1 MPEILVPLPHP
12 TYRIPRQWFILRRV
26 RRRQIPLP
34 RSPSTHF
41 FSDCIS
47 QHFTRSHRDVITTVQ
62 GVWHRMSNE
71 QRMPWIQMA
80 QKDVDVIAQLVP
92 YYAECLRR
100 GRQITDG
107 GRANAKGSQAMPVLD
122 YPTLLRDSSEI
133 PVGPQTLLPPIVLFH
148 GRRPVA
154 FVQPVIV
161 FDRTRWRPCACFY
174 NSSTRETRQQDTPTA
189 FSEVAPTLCTC
200 MAEPPFF
207 EAHRARY
214 VPTPMRSTHQSQA
227 QDTNHDQHEEV
238 NSSPDP
244 FTTTETQDNP
254 SDSPD
259 EQVEITF
266 IEAQRNRY
274 ATPVRTTYYPPF
286 ATGSTAD

>member
-1 MPEILVPLPHP
+1 
-12 TYRIPRQWFILRRV
+12 
-26 RRRQIPLP
+26 
-34 RSPSTHF
+34 
-41 FSDCIS
+41 
-47 QHFTRSHRDVITTVQ
+47 
-62 GVWHRMSNE
+62 MSNE
-71 QRMPWIQMA
+71 QRMPWVQMA

-107 GRANAKGSQAMPVLD
+107 GRANAKGSLAQAMPVLD
-122 YPTLLRDSSEI
+122 YPTLLRDTSEI

-174 NSSTRETRQQDTPTA
+174 NSST
-189 FSEVAPTLCTC
+189 SEVAPTLC
-200 MAEPPFF
+200 MAEPPLF
-207 EAHRARY
+207 EAHRALY

-227 QDTNHDQHEEV
+227 QDTNDQHEEV

-244 FTTTETQDNP
+244 FTMTETQDNP

-266 IEAQRNRY
+266 LEAQRIRY